1 MTIAGSH
8 SMPVPIAVIG
18 AGRWGAHLARI
29 FLDHPGAT
37 LVAVADGDRDRWDEL
52 AARFADHPAW
62 GAVRYVPEGFGALA
76 IAELAAVAIATPAS
90 GHYDLV
96 TAALERGL
104 HVFVE
109 KPLTLD
115 AEQCDRLGA
124 LAQRQ
129 GRHLFVDHTY
139 LFHPAVEAGAA
150 WLRSPDANTNPSPDL
165 EPDPKSDTGLG
176 KLHYGYGARVHLGPI
191 RQDVDVLWDLAIHDI
206 AIFNHWLNDTPIAVR
221 AFGQTWLQPGN
232 GAPPQGDRPDPAA
245 GLADLTWVQ
254 LHYGSGVTAT
264 VHLCWHNPDKQRR
277 LALTGDRGTL
287 IFDELNAAAPLL
299 VRQGTLE
306 QRDGRFLPGNEGD
319 QVIPIAPGQSLS
331 RACDRF
337 LADLRRE
344 APDPRADARTAATL
358 VRILA
363 AASRSLAQNGQGQP
377 IP

>member
-1 MTIAGSH
+1 MAMADTGAN
-8 SMPVPIAVIG
+8 PVPIAVVG
-18 AGRWGAHLARI
+18 AGRWGSHLVRI

-37 LVAVADGDRDRWDEL
+37 LVAVADGDRDRWADL
-52 AARFADHPAW
+52 AARFGDHPAW
-62 GAVRYVPEGFGALA
+62 GAVRYVPDGFEALA
-76 IAELAAVAIATPAS
+76 IADLGAVAIATPAS

-115 AEQCDRLGA
+115 GDQCDRLGT

-150 WLRSPDANTNPSPDL
+150 WLRSRDR
-165 EPDPKSDTGLG
+165 ETGLG
-176 KLHYGYGARVHLGPI
+176 TFHYGYGARVHLGPV
-191 RQDVDVLWDLAIHDI
+191 RSDVDVLWDLAIHDI

-221 AFGQTWLQPGN
+221 AWGQTWLQTGDH
-232 GAPPQGDRPDPAA
+232 PQSGPGDRPDPAA

-254 LHYGSGVTAT
+254 LRYGSGVTAT
-264 VHLCWHNPDKQRR
+264 VHLCWNNPDKQRR
-277 LALTGDRGTL
+277 LALSGDRGTL
-287 IFDELNAAAPLL
+287 IFDELSASAPLT
-299 VRQGTLE
+299 VSQGTLE
-306 QRDGRFLPGNEGD
+306 QRGDRFLPNNEGER
-319 QVIPIAPGQSLS
+319 VIPIEPGQSLS

-337 LADLRRE
+337 LADLQSGTV
-344 APDPRADARTAATL
+344 DPRASAHTAATL

-363 AASRSLAQNGQGQP
+363 ATSRSLGQDGQIQS

>member
-1 MTIAGSH
+1 MAMADIKAN
-8 SMPVPIAVIG
+8 PVPIAVIG
-18 AGRWGAHLARI
+18 AGRWGAHLVRI
-29 FLDHPGAT
+29 FLGHPGAT
-37 LVAVADGDRDRWDEL
+37 LVAVAEGDRDRWDEL

-62 GAVRYVPEGFGALA
+62 GAVRYVPDGFGALA
-76 IAELAAVAIATPAS
+76 IADLGAVAIADLGAVAIATPAS

-115 AEQCDRLGA
+115 GDQCDRLGT

-150 WLRSPDANTNPSPDL
+150 WLRSPDPEAS
-165 EPDPKSDTGLG
+165 LG
-176 KLHYGYGARVHLGPI
+176 RLHYGYGARVHLGPI

-221 AFGQTWLQPGN
+221 AWGQTWLQPGHGTAN
-232 GAPPQGDRPDPAA
+232 QGKSSPDRPDPAA

-254 LHYGSGVTAT
+254 LRYGGGVTAT
-264 VHLCWHNPDKQRR
+264 VHLCWNNPDKQRR
-277 LALTGDRGTL
+277 LALSGDRGTL
-287 IFDELNAAAPLL
+287 IFDELDTSAPLRL
-299 VRQGTLE
+299 RQGTLE

-319 QVIPIAPGQSLS
+319 RVIPIAPGQSLS

-337 LADLRRE
+337 LADLHRE
-344 APDPRADARTAATL
+344 APDPRANAHTAATL

-363 AASRSLAQNGQGQP
+363 ATSRSLSQDGQIQP
-377 IP
+377 IA

>member
-1 MTIAGSH
+1 MAMADIGAN
-8 SMPVPIAVIG
+8 PVPIAVIG
-18 AGRWGAHLARI
+18 AGRWGAHLVRI
-29 FLDHPGAT
+29 FLEHPGAA
-37 LVAVADGDRDRWDEL
+37 LVAVAEGDRDRWDEL
-52 AARFADHPAW
+52 AAKFGDHPAW
-62 GAVRYVPEGFGALA
+62 GAVRHVADGFGALA
-76 IAELAAVAIATPAS
+76 IADLGAVAIATPAS

-115 AEQCDRLGA
+115 GDQCDRLGT

-150 WLRSPDANTNPSPDL
+150 WLRSPDVEDS
-165 EPDPKSDTGLG
+165 GLG
-176 KLHYGYGARVHLGPI
+176 QLHYGYGARVHLGPI

-221 AFGQTWLQPGN
+221 AWGQTWLQPGN
-232 GAPPQGDRPDPAA
+232 GDSPQGDRPDPAA

-254 LHYGSGVTAT
+254 LRYGSGVTAT
-264 VHLCWHNPDKQRR
+264 VHLCWNNPDKQRR

-287 IFDELNAAAPLL
+287 IFDELDASAPLR
-299 VRQGTLE
+299 VRQGSLE
-306 QRDGRFLPGNEGD
+306 QRDGRFLPRDERDRG
-319 QVIPIAPGQSLS
+319 IPTEPGQSLS

-337 LADLRRE
+337 LADLHRA
-344 APDPRADARTAATL
+344 APDPRASPQIAATL

-363 AASRSLAQNGQGQP
+363 AASRSLRQDGQVQP

>member
-1 MTIAGSH
+1 MAMADIGAN
-8 SMPVPIAVIG
+8 PVPIAVIG
-18 AGRWGAHLARI
+18 AGRWGAHLVRI

-37 LVAVADGDRDRWDEL
+37 LVAVAEGDRDRWEEL
-52 AARFADHPAW
+52 AARFGDHPAW
-62 GAVRYVPEGFGALA
+62 GAVRYVTDGFGALA
-76 IAELAAVAIATPAS
+76 IADLGAVAIATPAS

-115 AEQCDRLGA
+115 GDQCDRLGT

-139 LFHPAVEAGAA
+139 LFHPAVETGAA
-150 WLRSPDANTNPSPDL
+150 WLRSPDAEDS
-165 EPDPKSDTGLG
+165 GLG
-176 KLHYGYGARVHLGPI
+176 QLHYGYGARVHLGPI

-206 AIFNHWLNDTPIAVR
+206 TIFNHWLNDTPIAVR
-221 AFGQTWLQPGN
+221 AWGQTWLQPGDSIQL
-232 GAPPQGDRPDPAA
+232 GQTQSGQTQSGQGDRPDPAA

-254 LHYGSGVTAT
+254 LRYGSGVTAT
-264 VHLCWHNPDKQRR
+264 IHLCWNNPDKQRR
-277 LALTGDRGTL
+277 LALGGDRGTL
-287 IFDELNAAAPLL
+287 IFDELNAAAPLM
-299 VRQGTLE
+299 VRQGSLE
-306 QRDGRFLPGNEGD
+306 QRNGRFLPGNEGD
-319 QVIPIAPGQSLS
+319 RVIPIAPGQSLS

-337 LADLRRE
+337 LADLHRD
-344 APDPRADARTAATL
+344 APDPRASPQTAATL

-363 AASRSLAQNGQGQP
+363 AASRSLRQDGQIQP